1 MLLASA
7 RVRTT
12 VINCG
17 LVQRLAFHASAF
29 VLVTAISVAQTV
41 PAPTLEQELG
51 AEVAKFVEA
60 DRVAPPAPCQV
71 LFVGSSSIVKWKET
85 LAADM
90 APMPVINR
98 GFGGSHIEY
107 VNRWFDQIVAPY
119 RPRAIVFYA
128 GENDLD
134 AGKSADRVVADF
146 DEFMK
151 RKSEALG
158 KTPVYVISLK
168 PSKLRF
174 SQFALQSQV
183 NTAIRERA
191 ARRSDLHYI
200 DVVSPMLENGKPKD
214 IFVSDGLHMNAA
226 GYRIWTR
233 VVREALLPN
242 TEAEARKCR
251 VNAVPHAM
259 AGPSPNA
266 SLQSLSCY
274 SPYTSK

>member
-1 MLLASA
+1 MVLSRGKRIAKYSFVPLFCRRFVFCAIAAALTATLLK
-7 RVRTT
+7 
-12 VINCG
+12 
-17 LVQRLAFHASAF
+17 
-29 VLVTAISVAQTV
+29 AQT
-41 PAPTLEQELG
+41 ASGPTLEQELG
-51 AEVAKFVEA
+51 EEVAKFVEA
-60 DRVAPPAPCQV
+60 DRVARPAPCQV
-71 LFVGSSSIVKWKET
+71 LFVGSSSIVKWKDT

-134 AGKSADRVVADF
+134 AGKSVDRVVADF

-151 RKSEALG
+151 RKRDALG
-158 KTPVYVISLK
+158 NTPVYFISLK

-174 SQFALQSQV
+174 SQVALQKQV
-183 NTAIRERA
+183 NDRIRGRA
-191 ARRSDLHYI
+191 AKRSDLQYI
-200 DVVSPMLENGKPKD
+200 DVVSPMLEKGKPKD
-214 IFVSDGLHMNAA
+214 IFVSDGLHMSAA

-233 VVREALLPN
+233 VVRAALLPN

-251 VNAVPHAM
+251 VNAVPRAM

-266 SLQSLSCY
+266 SSQTLSY
-274 SPYTSK
+274 HSP